1 MPAWWSR
8 SKLRSRSKAKP
19 GGAGSVSAASSPR
32 KSADFESPSP
42 SPSPTQ
48 RDRKAHSLDFP
59 GAGAHP
65 ARGRCA
71 GGAAAGHGSVGYKL
85 PMPVEAA
92 EPVGTLYE
100 EVLAA
105 AAVAAGDGCSSA
117 EESSVCSAGSLD
129 EAHYQHGFRPMDP
142 VAFARERNM
151 PSDSDRTVN
160 EDKRFMS
167 CSMPREHQRFFEV
180 PVSSVRELHFQSDEP
195 STSEANCSRGRMIP
209 EDLFAPRTRSLSPVP
224 KGHAFA
230 VSNGNSREF
239 GFSPRSP
246 VRKMDGLRSPPH
258 PLPLP
263 PASAACSPLLPASAA
278 CSPLHPASGACSP
291 LHPASG
297 ACSPLPPT
305 HSPCSPLPSSPSSC
319 PPLPASPTT
328 CSQSQSQ
335 WKKGKL
341 LGSGT
346 FGQVYLGFNSENGQ
360 FCAIKEVQVIMDDPH
375 SKERLK
381 QLNQEIDMLRQLSH
395 PNIVQYHGSELSDE
409 ALSIYLEYVSGGSIH
424 KLLGEYGP
432 FKEPVIRNYT
442 GQILAGLAY
451 LHGRNTVH
459 RDIKG
464 ANILVGPN
472 GEVKLADFG
481 MAKHISSFAEIRS
494 FKGSPY
500 WMAPEVIMNSKGYGL
515 SVDIWSLGC
524 TIIEMATA
532 RPPWHQYE
540 GVAAIFKIANSKDIP
555 EIPDSFSEEGK
566 SFLQLCLKRN
576 PASRPSAVQLMDH
589 PFVQDHPAVRAAKS
603 SVLRNTL
610 SSPADGRHTLSNREL
625 PSRKIIT
632 PLKDVGLSMRDFTGF
647 STAVPSPHSSP
658 IPGRANMSTPVS
670 PCSSPLRQFK
680 QSNVRCMRSPPHPML
695 SPGLGNTL
703 SYTQNQTRRIP
714 APAISDPW
722 LDVGQMKLQ
731 SPNISPK
738 RF

>member
-1 MPAWWSR
+1 
-8 SKLRSRSKAKP
+8 
-19 GGAGSVSAASSPR
+19 
-32 KSADFESPSP
+32 
-42 SPSPTQ
+42 
-48 RDRKAHSLDFP
+48 
-59 GAGAHP
+59 
-65 ARGRCA
+65 
-71 GGAAAGHGSVGYKL
+71 
-85 PMPVEAA
+85 
-92 EPVGTLYE
+92 
-100 EVLAA
+100 
-105 AAVAAGDGCSSA
+105 
-117 EESSVCSAGSLD
+117 
-129 EAHYQHGFRPMDP
+129 MDP
-142 VAFARERNM
+142 AAFARERNM
-151 PSDSDRTVN
+151 PSDSDRILN
-160 EDKRFMS
+160 EDKCFMS
-167 CSMPREHQRFFEV
+167 CSMPREHQKFFDV
-180 PVSSVRELHFQSDEP
+180 PAASVRELHLQSDAP
-195 STSEANCSRGRMIP
+195 STSEANCSRGRMISG
-209 EDLFAPRTRSLSPVP
+209 DLFAPRTRSLSPIP

-263 PASAACSPLLPASAA
+263 PASGA

-297 ACSPLPPT
+297 ACSPLLPT
-305 HSPCSPLPSSPSSC
+305 HSFCSPLPSSPSSC
-319 PPLPASPTT
+319 PPLPASPTN

-409 ALSIYLEYVSGGSIH
+409 SLSICLEYVSGGSIH
-424 KLLGEYGP
+424 KLLREYGS

-500 WMAPEVIMNSKGYGL
+500 WMAPEVIMNCKGYSL

-576 PASRPSAVQLMDH
+576 PASRASAVQLMDH

-603 SVLRNTL
+603 SVLRNTP
-610 SSPADGRHTLSNREL
+610 SSPADGRHTMSNREL

-632 PLKDVGLSMRDFTGF
+632 PLKDIGLGMRDFTGF
-647 STAVPSPHSSP
+647 STTVPSPHSP

-680 QSNVRCMRSPPHPML
+680 QSNVRGMRSPPHPML
-695 SPGLGNTL
+695 SPGLGNTV
-703 SYTQNQTRRIP
+703 SYTQNQTRRNP

-722 LDVGQMKLQ
+722 MDVGQMKLQ
-731 SPNISPK
+731 SPNISPR

>member
-1 MPAWWSR
+1 MPAWWPR
-8 SKLRSRSKAKP
+8 KPRSRSKAKP
-19 GGAGSVSAASSPR
+19 GSGAVSAASSPR
-32 KSADFESPSP
+32 KSADLESPSP
-42 SPSPTQ
+42 SPSPTPRG
-48 RDRKAHSLDFP
+48 RDKARSLDSP
-59 GAGAHP
+59 GA
-65 ARGRCA
+65 ARARC
-71 GGAAAGHGSVGYKL
+71 GGGGPAGHGFVGYKL
-85 PMPVEAA
+85 PVPVAEP

-100 EVLAA
+100 EVAA
-105 AAVAAGDGCSSA
+105 AAAGDGSSSA
-117 EESSVCSAGSLD
+117 EESSVCSVGSLGEGD
-129 EAHYQHGFRPMDP
+129 QHGFRPVDTIALP
-142 VAFARERNM
+142 RGRNM
-151 PSDSDRTVN
+151 PPDSDRILN
-160 EDKRFMS
+160 EDKHAVS
-167 CSMPREHQRFFEV
+167 YSMPREHHKFFDV
-180 PVSSVRELHFQSDEP
+180 PVSSVRELHLHSDEP
-195 STSEANCSRGRMIP
+195 STSESSCSRGRMMS
-209 EDLFAPRTRSLSPVP
+209 EDLFGPRTRSLSPIP

-230 VSNGNSREF
+230 MSNGNFREF

-263 PASAACSPLLPASAA
+263 PASAACSPLHPASAACSPLPAASAA
-278 CSPLHPASGACSP
+278 CSPLHPASAACSP
-291 LHPASG
+291 RHPASA
-297 ACSPLPPT
+297 ACSPLPP
-305 HSPCSPLPSSPSSC
+305 SPSSCSPLPSSPTASSQ
-319 PPLPASPTT
+319 P
-328 CSQSQSQ
+328 QSQ

-360 FCAIKEVQVIMDDPH
+360 FCAIKEVQVITDDPH
-375 SKERLK
+375 SKERLR

-424 KLLGEYGP
+424 KLLREYGP

-464 ANILVGPN
+464 ANILVGPS

-481 MAKHISSFAEIRS
+481 MAKHVSSFAEIRS

-500 WMAPEVIMNSKGYGL
+500 WMAPEVIMNSKGYSL

-555 EIPDSFSEEGK
+555 EIPGNFSEEGK

-576 PASRPSAVQLMDH
+576 PASRPSAAQLMDH
-589 PFVQDHPAVRAAKS
+589 PFVQDHPAVKAAKS
-603 SVLRNTL
+603 SALRNAL
-610 SSPADGRHTLSNREL
+610 SSPADVRHTMSNREL
-625 PSRKIIT
+625 PSRKIIA
-632 PLKDVGLSMRDFTGF
+632 PLSDIGLSSRNFTGF
-647 STAVPSPHSSP
+647 STAVPSPHSP
-658 IPGRANMSTPVS
+658 IPGRENVSMPVS

-680 QSNVRCMRSPPHPML
+680 QSNRRSLPSPPHPML
-695 SPGLGNTL
+695 SLGAGYNTS
-703 SYTQNQTRRIP
+703 SYTQNQTRLSPTP
-714 APAISDPW
+714 AFSDPW
-722 LDVGQMKLQ
+722 LDSSQLKLQ
-731 SPNISPK
+731 SPYGSPK

>member
-19 GGAGSVSAASSPR
+19 GGAGSVTAASSPR

-129 EAHYQHGFRPMDP
+129 EVHYQHGFRPMDP

-263 PASAACSPLLPASAA
+263 PASAACSPLFPASAACSPLLPASAA

-395 PNIVQYHGSELSDE
+395 PNIVQYHGSEL
-409 ALSIYLEYVSGGSIH
+409 
-424 KLLGEYGP
+424 
-432 FKEPVIRNYT
+432 
-442 GQILAGLAY
+442 
-451 LHGRNTVH
+451 
-459 RDIKG
+459 
-464 ANILVGPN
+464 
-472 GEVKLADFG
+472 
-481 MAKHISSFAEIRS
+481 ISSFAEIRS

-566 SFLQLCLKRN
+566 RFLQLCLKRN

-610 SSPADGRHTLSNREL
+610 SSPADGRHTMSNREL
-625 PSRKIIT
+625 PSRMIIT
-632 PLKDVGLSMRDFTGF
+632 PLKDVGLRMRDFTGF

-703 SYTQNQTRRIP
+703 SYTQSQTRRIP

>member
-1 MPAWWSR
+1 MPAWWNR
-8 SKLRSRSKAKP
+8 KSKAKP
-19 GGAGSVSAASSPR
+19 GAAAAVSAGSSPR
-32 KSADFESPSP
+32 YSADLDSS
-42 SPSPTQ
+42 SPSPTP
-48 RDRKAHSLDFP
+48 RAREKVRSLDSP
-59 GAGAHP
+59 GA
-65 ARGRCA
+65 ARGRC
-71 GGAAAGHGSVGYKL
+71 GAGHGVVGYKL
-85 PMPVEAA
+85 PVPVADPEP

-100 EVLAA
+100 EAA
-105 AAVAAGDGCSSA
+105 DVAAGGTGDGRSSA
-117 EESSVCSAGSLD
+117 SESSVCSLGSLD
-129 EAHYQHGFRPMDP
+129 EAHDQHVYRSVDP
-142 VAFARERNM
+142 VAFARGRNTL
-151 PSDSDRTVN
+151 SGSDRIIN
-160 EDKRFMS
+160 EDKHIMS
-167 CSMPREHQRFFEV
+167 YSMPRGHQKFFEV
-180 PVSSVRELHFQSDEP
+180 PVSIVRELNLHGDEP
-195 STSEANCSRGRMIP
+195 STTEASCSRGRLLSEGI
-209 EDLFAPRTRSLSPVP
+209 FGPRTRSLSPGP
-224 KGHAFA
+224 KGHAF
-230 VSNGNSREF
+230 VVNNGNSREF

-263 PASAACSPLLPASAA
+263 PVRATCSPR
-278 CSPLHPASGACSP
+278 
-291 LHPASG
+291 
-297 ACSPLPPT
+297 
-305 HSPCSPLPSSPSSC
+305 PSSPSSC
-319 PPLPASPTT
+319 SPLPPSPSSCSPLPPSPTT

-346 FGQVYLGFNSENGQ
+346 FGQVYLGFNSESGQ

-381 QLNQEIDMLRQLSH
+381 QLNQEIDMLMQLSH
-395 PNIVQYHGSELSDE
+395 PNIVQYYGSELTDD

-424 KLLGEYGP
+424 KLLREYGP

-500 WMAPEVIMNSKGYGL
+500 WMAPEVIMNSKGYSL
-515 SVDIWSLGC
+515 AVDIWSLGC

-566 SFLQLCLKRN
+566 KFLQLCLKRD
-576 PASRPSAVQLMDH
+576 PASRSSASQLMDH
-589 PFVQDHPAVRAAKS
+589 PFVHDHPAVRAAKS
-603 SVLRNTL
+603 STLRNAL
-610 SSPADGRHTLSNREL
+610 SSPADGRHTMSNREF
-625 PSRKIIT
+625 PSRKIIP
-632 PLKDVGLSMRDFTGF
+632 PLRDIVLSARDFTGL
-647 STAVPSPHSSP
+647 STAVPSPRTSSP
-658 IPGRANMSTPVS
+658 IPGRANMSVPVS

-680 QSNVRCMRSPPHPML
+680 QSNWSCLPSPPHQTF
-695 SPGLGNTL
+695 SSAGYNTL
-703 SYTQNQTRRIP
+703 SYAQNQTRRSPTP
-714 APAISDPW
+714 AVSDPW
-722 LDVGQMKLQ
+722 LDVGQLKHQ
-731 SPNISPK
+731 SPYGSPK

>member
-1 MPAWWSR
+1 MPAWWPRKSR
-8 SKLRSRSKAKP
+8 SKSKAKP
-19 GGAGSVSAASSPR
+19 GSGAVSAASSPR
-32 KSADFESPSP
+32 KSADLDSPSP
-42 SPSPTQ
+42 FPSPTP
-48 RDRKAHSLDFP
+48 RAPEKLRSLDSP
-59 GAGAHP
+59 
-65 ARGRCA
+65 
-71 GGAAAGHGSVGYKL
+71 GAAAAAAARARCPAGHGLVGYKL
-85 PMPVEAA
+85 PVPAPDP
-92 EPVGTLYE
+92 EPPELVGTLYE
-100 EVLAA
+100 EE
-105 AAVAAGDGCSSA
+105 VASSA
-117 EESSVCSAGSLD
+117 EDSSACSVGSSD
-129 EAHYQHGFRPMDP
+129 EAQDHHGFRSMDP
-142 VAFARERNM
+142 VAFGRGRNM
-151 PSDSDRTVN
+151 PSDSDRMLN
-160 EDKRFMS
+160 EDKHVMS
-167 CSMPREHQRFFEV
+167 CSMPRDHQKFFDI
-180 PVSSVRELHFQSDEP
+180 PVSSVREHHLHSDEP
-195 STSEANCSRGRMIP
+195 STSETSCSRGRMVS

-230 VSNGNSREF
+230 MSNGNSREF

-246 VRKMDGLRSPPH
+246 VRMMDGLRSPPH

-263 PASAACSPLLPASAA
+263 PGSAACSPLPPASAA

-291 LHPASG
+291 LHPAAA
-297 ACSPLPPT
+297 ACSPLPPN
-305 HSPCSPLPSSPSSC
+305 HSSCSPLPSSPSSC

-395 PNIVQYHGSELSDE
+395 PNIVQYHGSDLTDD

-424 KLLGEYGP
+424 KLLREYGS

-481 MAKHISSFAEIRS
+481 MAKHISSFVEIRS

-500 WMAPEVIMNSKGYGL
+500 WMAPEVIMNSKGYSL
-515 SVDIWSLGC
+515 AVDIWSLGC

-566 SFLQLCLKRN
+566 NFLQLCLKRN
-576 PASRPSAVQLMDH
+576 PASRASAAQLMDH
-589 PFVQDHPAVRAAKS
+589 PFVRDHPAVKAAKS
-603 SVLRNTL
+603 SALSAL
-610 SSPADGRHTLSNREL
+610 SSPADGRLTMSNREL

-632 PLKDVGLSMRDFTGF
+632 PLRDIGLSARDFTGF
-647 STAVPSPHSSP
+647 STAVPSPHSP
-658 IPGRANMSTPVS
+658 IPGRTNMSMPVS

-680 QSNVRCMRSPPHPML
+680 QSNRSCMPSPPHPML
-695 SPGLGNTL
+695 SPGAGYNTL
-703 SYTQNQTRRIP
+703 SYAQNQTRRSP

-722 LDVGQMKLQ
+722 MDVGQLKLQ
-731 SPNISPK
+731 SPYGSPK

>member
-1 MPAWWSR
+1 MPAWWPR
-8 SKLRSRSKAKP
+8 KARCKSKAKP
-19 GGAGSVSAASSPR
+19 GSGAVSAASSPR
-32 KSADFESPSP
+32 KSADHDSPFP
-42 SPSPTQ
+42 SPSPTP
-48 RDRKAHSLDFP
+48 RAREKARSLDSP
-59 GAGAHP
+59 
-65 ARGRCA
+65 R
-71 GGAAAGHGSVGYKL
+71 AAGRAGCPAGNELVGYKL
-85 PMPVEAA
+85 PVPAQPSPEPP
-92 EPVGTLYE
+92 EPVGVLYE
-100 EVLAA
+100 EQEE
-105 AAVAAGDGCSSA
+105 VASSAGDSSA
-117 EESSVCSAGSLD
+117 CSVGSSD
-129 EAHYQHGFRPMDP
+129 EAQDQQHGFRSMDP
-142 VAFARERNM
+142 VAFARGRNM
-151 PSDSDRTVN
+151 PYHSDRILN
-160 EDKRFMS
+160 EDKHVMS
-167 CSMPREHQRFFEV
+167 CSMPREHRKFFEV
-180 PVSSVRELHFQSDEP
+180 PVSSVREHLQSDEP
-195 STSEANCSRGRMIP
+195 STSETNCSRGRTVS

-230 VSNGNSREF
+230 MSNGNSREF

-246 VRKMDGLRSPPH
+246 VRMMDGH

-263 PASAACSPLLPASAA
+263 PGSAACSPLPPASAGCSPRHPASAA
-278 CSPLHPASGACSP
+278 CSPLHPAA
-291 LHPASG
+291 AAA
-297 ACSPLPPT
+297 ACSPLPPS
-305 HSPCSPLPSSPSSC
+305 HNSCSPLPSSLSSC
-319 PPLPASPTT
+319 PPHPSSPTT

-346 FGQVYLGFNSENGQ
+346 FGQVYLGFNSESGQ

-395 PNIVQYHGSELSDE
+395 PNIVQYHGSDLTDD

-424 KLLGEYGP
+424 KLLREYGS

-481 MAKHISSFAEIRS
+481 MAKHQISSFAEIRS

-500 WMAPEVIMNSKGYGL
+500 WMAPEVIMNSKGYSL

-566 SFLQLCLKRN
+566 NFLQLCLKRN
-576 PASRPSAVQLMDH
+576 PASRASAAQLMDH
-589 PFVQDHPAVRAAKS
+589 PFVQDHPAVKAAKS
-603 SVLRNTL
+603 NALRHAF
-610 SSPADGRHTLSNREL
+610 SSPADGRLAMSNREL

-632 PLKDVGLSMRDFTGF
+632 PLRDIGLSARDFTGF
-647 STAVPSPHSSP
+647 STTVPSPRSP
-658 IPGRANMSTPVS
+658 IPGRTNMSMPVS
-670 PCSSPLRQFK
+670 PCSSPLRQFN
-680 QSNVRCMRSPPHPML
+680 QSNRSCMPSPPHPML
-695 SPGLGNTL
+695 SPSAGYNTL
-703 SYTQNQTRRIP
+703 SYAQNQTRRSP

-722 LDVGQMKLQ
+722 LDVGQLKLQ
-731 SPNISPK
+731 SPYGSPK

>member
-1 MPAWWSR
+1 MPAWWPRKSR
-8 SKLRSRSKAKP
+8 SKSKP
-19 GGAGSVSAASSPR
+19 GSGAVSAASSPR
-32 KSADFESPSP
+32 KSADLESPSP
-42 SPSPTQ
+42 SPSPTP
-48 RDRKAHSLDFP
+48 RAREKSRSLDSP
-59 GAGAHP
+59 GAARAPCP
-65 ARGRCA
+65 AGNGR
-71 GGAAAGHGSVGYKL
+71 VGYKL
-85 PMPVEAA
+85 PVPAQA
-92 EPVGTLYE
+92 CPEPPEPIGALYE
-100 EVLAA
+100 EQEE
-105 AAVAAGDGCSSA
+105 VASSAGDSSA
-117 EESSVCSAGSLD
+117 CSVGSSD
-129 EAHYQHGFRPMDP
+129 EAQDQQHGFRSMDP
-142 VAFARERNM
+142 VAFARGRNT
-151 PSDSDRTVN
+151 PYHLDRILN
-160 EDKRFMS
+160 EDKHVMS
-167 CSMPREHQRFFEV
+167 CSMPREHQKFFDI
-180 PVSSVRELHFQSDEP
+180 PVSSVREHLQSDEP
-195 STSEANCSRGRMIP
+195 STSETSCSRGRMVS
-209 EDLFAPRTRSLSPVP
+209 EDLFPGRTRSLSPVP

-230 VSNGNSREF
+230 MSNGNCREF

-246 VRKMDGLRSPPH
+246 VRMMDGH

-263 PASAACSPLLPASAA
+263 PGSAACSPLPPASAGCSPLHPASAACSPR
-278 CSPLHPASGACSP
+278 HPAAAAP
-291 LHPASG
+291 
-297 ACSPLPPT
+297 ACSPLPST
-305 HSPCSPLPSSPSSC
+305 HNSCSPLPSSPSSC
-319 PPLPASPTT
+319 PPHPASSTT

-346 FGQVYLGFNSENGQ
+346 FGQVYLGFNSESGQ

-395 PNIVQYHGSELSDE
+395 PNIVQYHGSDLTDD

-424 KLLGEYGP
+424 KLLREYGP

-500 WMAPEVIMNSKGYGL
+500 WMAPEVIMNSKGYSL

-566 SFLQLCLKRN
+566 DFLQLCLKRN
-576 PASRPSAVQLMDH
+576 PASRASAAQLMDH
-589 PFVQDHPAVRAAKS
+589 PFVQDHPAVKAAKS
-603 SVLRNTL
+603 NALRHAL
-610 SSPADGRHTLSNREL
+610 SSPADGRLAMSNREL

-632 PLKDVGLSMRDFTGF
+632 PLRDIGLSARDFNGF
-647 STAVPSPHSSP
+647 STTVPSPHSP
-658 IPGRANMSTPVS
+658 IPGRTNMSMPVS

-680 QSNVRCMRSPPHPML
+680 QSNRSCMPSPPHPML
-695 SPGLGNTL
+695 SPSAGYNTL
-703 SYTQNQTRRIP
+703 SYAQNQTRRSP

-722 LDVGQMKLQ
+722 LDVGQLKLQ
-731 SPNISPK
+731 SPYGSPK

>member
-1 MPAWWSR
+1 MPAWWPRGKSR
-8 SKLRSRSKAKP
+8 SKSRAKP
-19 GGAGSVSAASSPR
+19 GAAAAVSAGSSPR
-32 KSADFESPSP
+32 NSADDYGSP
-42 SPSPTQ
+42 SPSPTP
-48 RDRKAHSLDFP
+48 RSKEKARSHEFP
-59 GAGAHP
+59 RA
-65 ARGRCA
+65 ARGRC
-71 GGAAAGHGSVGYKL
+71 GAAGHAAVGYKL
-85 PMPVEAA
+85 PVPVADPEP
-92 EPVGTLYE
+92 EPVGTLYDD
-100 EVLAA
+100 
-105 AAVAAGDGCSSA
+105 AVEAPACSSA
-117 EESSVCSAGSLD
+117 ESSVCSLVSLD
-129 EAHYQHGFRPMDP
+129 EAQDQHAYRSTDP
-142 VAFARERNM
+142 VAFARGRNT
-151 PSDSDRTVN
+151 PSDSDRILN
-160 EDKRFMS
+160 EEKHLMS
-167 CSMPREHQRFFEV
+167 CSTPHEHQKFFEV
-180 PVSSVRELHFQSDEP
+180 PVSSVREHHLLGDEP
-195 STSEANCSRGRMIP
+195 STSETCYSRGRMLSDDI
-209 EDLFAPRTRSLSPVP
+209 FGPRTRSLSPCP
-224 KGHAFA
+224 KGHAFS
-230 VSNGNSREF
+230 VNNGNSREF

-263 PASAACSPLLPASAA
+263 PASAACSPLPPSPS
-278 CSPLHPASGACSP
+278 CSSPLLPSP
-291 LHPASG
+291 SSS
-297 ACSPLPPT
+297 SPLPP
-305 HSPCSPLPSSPSSC
+305 
-319 PPLPASPTT
+319 SPTT
-328 CSQSQSQ
+328 SPQSQSQ

-395 PNIVQYHGSELSDE
+395 PNIVQYYGSELTDD

-424 KLLGEYGP
+424 KLLREYGP

-500 WMAPEVIMNSKGYGL
+500 WMAPEVIMNSKGYSL
-515 SVDIWSLGC
+515 AVDIWSLGC

-555 EIPDSFSEEGK
+555 EIPDSFSPDGK
-566 SFLQLCLKRN
+566 NFLQLCLKRD
-576 PASRPSAVQLMDH
+576 PASRSTAAQLMDH

-603 SVLRNTL
+603 SALRHAF
-610 SSPADGRHTLSNREL
+610 SSPADGRHTMSNMELS
-625 PSRKIIT
+625 SRKTIA
-632 PLKDVGLSMRDFTGF
+632 PLRDLGLSARDFTGF
-647 STAVPSPHSSP
+647 STAVPSPHTSSP
-658 IPGRANMSTPVS
+658 IPGRTNMSLPVS

-680 QSNVRCMRSPPHPML
+680 QSNWSCLPSPPHPTF
-695 SPGLGNTL
+695 SSGAGYSTL
-703 SYTQNQTRRIP
+703 NFVQNQTRRSP
-714 APAISDPW
+714 PPGVSDPF
-722 LDVGQMKLQ
+722 LDVSQLKLQ
-731 SPNISPK
+731 SPYGSPK

>member
-1 MPAWWSR
+1 MPAWWPRKSR
-8 SKLRSRSKAKP
+8 SKSKAKP
-19 GGAGSVSAASSPR
+19 GSGAVSAASSPR
-32 KSADFESPSP
+32 KSVDLESPSP
-42 SPSPTQ
+42 SPSPTP
-48 RDRKAHSLDFP
+48 RGIREKARSLDSP
-59 GAGAHP
+59 AAR
-65 ARGRCA
+65 ARGP
-71 GGAAAGHGSVGYKL
+71 AAHGRVGYKL
-85 PMPVEAA
+85 P

-100 EVLAA
+100 EAA
-105 AAVAAGDGCSSA
+105 AAPGDGSSSA
-117 EESSVCSAGSLD
+117 EASSVCSVGSLD
-129 EAHYQHGFRPMDP
+129 EAQEQHGFRSMDP
-142 VAFARERNM
+142 VAFARGRNM
-151 PSDSDRTVN
+151 PSVSDRIFS
-160 EDKRFMS
+160 EDKHVMS
-167 CSMPREHQRFFEV
+167 CSMPREHQKFFDV
-180 PVSSVRELHFQSDEP
+180 PVSSVREHQLHSDEP
-195 STSEANCSRGRMIP
+195 STSETSFSRGRMAS
-209 EDLFAPRTRSLSPVP
+209 EDLLAARTRSLSPIP

-230 VSNGNSREF
+230 VNNGNSREF
-239 GFSPRSP
+239 GFGPRSP
-246 VRKMDGLRSPPH
+246 GRMMDGLRSPPH

-263 PASAACSPLLPASAA
+263 PSSAACSPLPPA
-278 CSPLHPASGACSP
+278 SPLHPASGACSP
-291 LHPASG
+291 LHA
-297 ACSPLPPT
+297 AAAAAAA
-305 HSPCSPLPSSPSSC
+305 CSPLPSSPSSC
-319 PPLPASPTT
+319 SPLPASSIIFP
-328 CSQSQSQ
+328 QSQSQ

-395 PNIVQYHGSELSDE
+395 PNIVQYLGSDLTDE

-424 KLLGEYGP
+424 KLLREYGP

-500 WMAPEVIMNSKGYGL
+500 WMAPEVIMNSKGYSL
-515 SVDIWSLGC
+515 AVDIWSLGC

-555 EIPDSFSEEGK
+555 EIPDSFSDEGK
-566 SFLQLCLKRN
+566 NFLQLCLQRN
-576 PASRPSAVQLMDH
+576 PASRASAAQLMDH
-589 PFVQDHPAVRAAKS
+589 PFVQDHPAVKAAKTS
-603 SVLRNTL
+603 ALRNAF
-610 SSPADGRHTLSNREL
+610 SAPADGRLAMSNREL

-632 PLKDVGLSMRDFTGF
+632 PLRDIGLSARDFTGF

-658 IPGRANMSTPVS
+658 IPGRTNMSMPVS

-680 QSNVRCMRSPPHPML
+680 QSNRSCMPSPPHPML
-695 SPGLGNTL
+695 SPGAGYNTL
-703 SYTQNQTRRIP
+703 SYTQNQTRRSP

-722 LDVGQMKLQ
+722 LDVGQLKLQ
-731 SPNISPK
+731 SPYGSPK

>member
-1 MPAWWSR
+1 MPAWWPRKSR
-8 SKLRSRSKAKP
+8 SKSKAKP
-19 GGAGSVSAASSPR
+19 GAAAVSASSSPR
-32 KSADFESPSP
+32 KSADFESPYP
-42 SPSPTQ
+42 SPSPTP
-48 RDRKAHSLDFP
+48 RAREKARSLDSP
-59 GAGAHP
+59 GAAERRCGGG
-65 ARGRCA
+65 GRC
-71 GGAAAGHGSVGYKL
+71 GAVGHGVVGYKL
-85 PMPVEAA
+85 PIPVT
-92 EPVGTLYE
+92 EPEQEPLPAGSLYE
-100 EVLAA
+100 EGADVAA
-105 AAVAAGDGCSSA
+105 AATGEGCSS
-117 EESSVCSAGSLD
+117 ESSVCSLGSFD
-129 EAHYQHGFRPMDP
+129 EAQDQHMYRSMDP
-142 VAFARERNM
+142 VAFARGRIT
-151 PSDSDRTVN
+151 PSDSDKILN
-160 EDKRFMS
+160 EGKHFMS
-167 CSMPREHQRFFEV
+167 YSMPREHQKFFEV
-180 PVSSVRELHFQSDEP
+180 PVSNVRELHLHGDEP
-195 STSEANCSRGRMIP
+195 STSEASSRGRMLS
-209 EDLFAPRTRSLSPVP
+209 EDIFGPRTRSDPGP

-230 VSNGNSREF
+230 VNNGNSREF

-263 PASAACSPLLPASAA
+263 PAPAA
-278 CSPLHPASGACSP
+278 
-291 LHPASG
+291 
-297 ACSPLPPT
+297 ACSPLPP
-305 HSPCSPLPSSPSSC
+305 SPGSCSPLPP
-319 PPLPASPTT
+319 SPTT
-328 CSQSQSQ
+328 CSPLPPSTTTFLQSQSQ

-395 PNIVQYHGSELSDE
+395 PNIVQYYGSEMTDDT
-409 ALSIYLEYVSGGSIH
+409 LSIYLEYVSGGSIH
-424 KLLGEYGP
+424 KLLREYGP

-500 WMAPEVIMNSKGYGL
+500 WMAPEVIMNSNGYSL
-515 SVDIWSLGC
+515 AVDIWSLGC

-555 EIPDSFSEEGK
+555 EIPDSFSEDGK
-566 SFLQLCLKRN
+566 KFLQLCLKRD
-576 PASRPSAVQLMDH
+576 PASRSSAAQLMDH

-603 SVLRNTL
+603 SALRNAL
-610 SSPADGRHTLSNREL
+610 SYPADGRHTMSNREF

-632 PLKDVGLSMRDFTGF
+632 PLRDIGLSARNFTGF
-647 STAVPSPHSSP
+647 ATAVPSPHTSSP
-658 IPGRANMSTPVS
+658 IPLRTNMSLPVS

-680 QSNVRCMRSPPHPML
+680 QSNWSCLPSPPHATF
-695 SPGLGNTL
+695 SSGAGYNTL
-703 SYTQNQTRRIP
+703 SYAQNQTRRSP
-714 APAISDPW
+714 TPAISDPW

-731 SPNISPK
+731 SPYGSPK